1 MVGRALVL
9 SGGGLA
15 GIAWETGVLLG
26 LRDGSGGAAD
36 PATDADVVVGT
47 SAGSTVAAQ
56 LHGASLD
63 DLYAAQRADA
73 HAEIPVE
80 FDLDALLATMS
91 AAYDGGRRPLPEAL
105 RQLGEFALAAP
116 TVPEATRRAVIE
128 ARLPDH
134 EWPARRVL
142 VTAVAVDGTFVAF
155 DRQSGASLVD
165 AVAASC
171 AVPGIWPPV
180 TIGGTRYVDGG
191 MRSSTNA
198 DLAAECSHALALVTS
213 PDALTRGPLG
223 GVERELAGLAP
234 ARTHVV
240 VADRDSLA
248 AFGRN
253 PLDPAVR
260 RASAEAGYAQGR
272 AAAAEVAA
280 FWASPAPAGV
290 AGAAEARS

>member
-9 SGGGLA
+9 GGGGVA

-26 LRDGSGGAAD
+26 LRDGSGGAVD
-36 PATDADVVVGT
+36 PAAQADLVVGT

-56 LHGASLD
+56 LHGATLD
-63 DLYAAQRADA
+63 ELYAAQLSEA

-80 FDLDALLATMS
+80 FDLDALLAAMS
-91 AAYDGGRRPLPEAL
+91 AAYDRGRRPLSEAL

-134 EWPARRVL
+134 RWAERRVL
-142 VTAVAVDGTFVAF
+142 VTAVGVDGRFVAF
-155 DRQSGASLVD
+155 DRGSGVPLVD

-180 TIGGTRYVDGG
+180 TINGQRYVDGG

-198 DLAAECSHALALVTS
+198 DLAAGCSHVLALVTS

-223 GVERELAGLAP
+223 GVERELAALAP
-234 ARTHVV
+234 ARTHHL
-240 VADRDSLA
+240 VADRASLR

-272 AAAAEVAA
+272 AAAEEVAA
-280 FWASPAPAGV
+280 AWSAHQG
-290 AGAAEARS
+290 

>member
-9 SGGGLA
+9 GGGGVA

-36 PATDADVVVGT
+36 PAAQADLVIGT

-56 LHGASLD
+56 LHGRPLD
-63 DLYAAQRADA
+63 ELYAAQLGEA

-80 FDLDALLATMS
+80 FDLDALLAAMS
-91 AAYDGGRRPLPEAL
+91 AAYDRGRRPLPDAL

-116 TVPEATRRAVIE
+116 TPPEATRRAVIE

-134 EWPARRVL
+134 DWPERRVV
-142 VTAVAVDGTFVAF
+142 VTAVGVDGSFVAF
-155 DRQSGASLVD
+155 DRDSGVGLVD

-180 TIGGTRYVDGG
+180 TIAGARYVDGG

-198 DLAAECSHALALVTS
+198 DLAAGCSHALALVTS
-213 PDALTRGPLG
+213 PDALQRGPLG

-234 ARTHVV
+234 ARTHLV
-240 VADRDSLA
+240 VADKTSLR

-260 RASAEAGYAQGR
+260 RPSAEAGYAQGR

-280 FWASPAPAGV
+280 FWTGAGGEAA
-290 AGAAEARS
+290 AG